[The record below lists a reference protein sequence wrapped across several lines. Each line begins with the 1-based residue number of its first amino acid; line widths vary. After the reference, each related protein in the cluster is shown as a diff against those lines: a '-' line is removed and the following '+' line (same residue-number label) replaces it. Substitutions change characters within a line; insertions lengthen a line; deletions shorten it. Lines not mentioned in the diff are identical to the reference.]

1 MKCAKDKLVLCAKED
16 HDKPIF
22 SIQFNQHVTYD
33 MFATVGS
40 NRITV
45 YRVVDDNVE
54 PILCFADPNTDENF
68 YCCCWGLM
76 SFVPPSLKESALKED
91 NLPKTT
97 EIVLMAAGAHGIIRI
112 ISTSNPSSIKYLSG
126 HGGAINDMKVS
137 PISPELVLSGSK
149 DHSVRLWNIQTDVCI
164 AIFGGVEGH
173 RDEVLSLDFHCSG
186 SYIVSCGMDHSLKI
200 WKFDQEILA
209 SIELSKKYNDAAARK
224 SFPTIRKHFPTFST
238 RDIHRNYVDCAAWYG
253 NFIISK
259 SCEDKVVCWRPG
271 RLESP
276 TDLNLPT
283 KYTTDTTCSILENFE
298 VKHCN
303 IWFLRFS
310 IDRSMKYLALGN
322 KVGEIYV
329 FDIDSHDHDCRRT
342 SKFILSNPKCTHAI
356 RQTCFN
362 NNSNILICACEDGS
376 IWRWNNPQS

>member
-1 MKCAKDKLVLCAKED
+1 MKCAKDKLILCAKED
-16 HDKPIF
+16 HGKPIF
-22 SIQFNQHVTYD
+22 SIQFNPHVTYD

-40 NRITV
+40 NRVTV
-45 YRVVDDNVE
+45 YKIVDDNVE

-68 YCCCWGLM
+68 YCCCWGIM
-76 SFVPPSLKESALKED
+76 ENNGKR
-91 NLPKTT
+91 

-112 ISTSNPSSIKYLSG
+112 ISPSNASSIKYLSG

-137 PISPELVLSGSK
+137 PTSPDLVLSGSK
-149 DHSVRLWNIQTDVCI
+149 DHSLRLWNIQTDVCI

-186 SYIVSCGMDHSLKI
+186 SWIVSCGMDHSLKI
-200 WKFDQEILA
+200 WKFSDDVVA
-209 SIELSKKYNDAAARK
+209 SIDLSREYNDSTSRR
-224 SFPTIRKHFPTFST
+224 SFPTIKKHFPTFST

-259 SCEDKVVCWRPG
+259 SCEDKIVCWRPG
-271 RLESP
+271 RFENP

-283 KYTTDTTCSILENFE
+283 RYTTDTTCSILENFE
-298 VKHCN
+298 VKHCD

-310 IDRSMKYLALGN
+310 IDRSMKHLALGN
-322 KVGEIYV
+322 KIGEVFI

-342 SKFILSNPKCTHAI
+342 SKFILSNTKCTHPI

-376 IWRWNNPQS
+376 IWRWNDIQS